1 MGIRTSLLAAGVFL
15 GGATF
20 MCAALPAFADTA
32 APMVPV
38 EIPAAPAGADLTKL
52 AVAFLDACVTRD
64 ADYVAANSIEDPVGS
79 FSSFG
84 SGAPKISDRIEFA
97 EHLRPLKKVGWDG
110 LDPKGWVS
118 GNVAWFADVADGILP
133 DGKKIPIRISLV
145 MRNTGAGWKVVHV
158 HVSEGVHRDGI
169 RKGS

>member
-1 MGIRTSLLAAGVFL
+1 MSRKLSFVAAGLLL
-15 GGATF
+15 GGAIGT
-20 MCAALPAFADTA
+20 MPAIAETA
-32 APMVPV
+32 APMSSA
-38 EIPAAPAGADLTKL
+38 EKPAVPAGEELTKL
-52 AVAFLDACVTRD
+52 AIAFLDACVTRD

-84 SGAPKISDRIEFA
+84 SGEPKISDRMTFA
-97 EHLRPLKKVGWDG
+97 DHLRPLKKVGWAG

-118 GNVAWFADVADGILP
+118 GDVAWFADVADGVLP

-145 MRNTGAGWKVVHV
+145 MRNTGTAWKVVHV

-169 RKGS
+169 RKGT